1 MHRTILAFAL
11 AGAAG
16 AFIAAPASAVTCY
29 RLLDRN
35 DNVVYQD
42 IYPPVDLSDG
52 GAAERE
58 VLRSRGEHLIA
69 MEVDRC
75 PMLQF
80 LMGDAGRQRLDFDQ
94 ISEGTTLPRA
104 AKVPPKDASRGTAPS
119 KRAASATSAPTKPA
133 SSAKPVDKR
142 EATQN

>member
-29 RLLDRN
+29 RLIDRN

-42 IYPPVDLSDG
+42 IYPPVDLSDD
-52 GAAERE
+52 GAAERK
-58 VLRSRGEHLIA
+58 VLRSRGEHMIA

-75 PMLQF
+75 PTLHF
-80 LMGDAGRQRLDFDQ
+80 LMGDAGGQRLDFDQ
-94 ISEGTTLPRA
+94 TSDETVPRA
-104 AKVPPKDASRGTAPS
+104 AKAKDASRGAAPP
-119 KRAASATSAPTKPA
+119 KRSAAATSAPAKPA

>member
-29 RLLDRN
+29 RIIDRN

-42 IYPPVDLSDG
+42 IYPPVDLSDD
-52 GAAERE
+52 GAAERK

-69 MEVDRC
+69 MEADRC
-75 PMLQF
+75 PLLQF
-80 LMGDAGRQRLDFDQ
+80 KMGDAGGRRLDFDQ
-94 ISEGTTLPRA
+94 TSDETVPRA
-104 AKVPPKDASRGTAPS
+104 AKAPPKDASRGTATS

>member
-1 MHRTILAFAL
+1 MRRTILAFAL

-16 AFIAAPASAVTCY
+16 TFIAAPASAVTCY

-42 IYPPVDLSDG
+42 IYPPVDLSDA
-52 GAAERE
+52 GAAERK

-69 MEVDRC
+69 MEADRC

-80 LMGDAGRQRLDFDQ
+80 LMGDAGGQRLDFDQ
-94 ISEGTTLPRA
+94 ISEGTVPRDA
-104 AKVPPKDASRGTAPS
+104 RVAPKDASRGTAPS
-119 KRAASATSAPTKPA
+119 RRAASATSAPTKPA
-133 SSAKPVDKR
+133 SSAKPVEKR

>member
-42 IYPPVDLSDG
+42 IYPPVDDKIING
-52 GAAERE
+52 PRGRRKGHAQNHTAAPLR
-58 VLRSRGEHLIA
+58 RSR
-69 MEVDRC
+69 V
-75 PMLQF
+75 
-80 LMGDAGRQRLDFDQ
+80 
-94 ISEGTTLPRA
+94 TLP
-104 AKVPPKDASRGTAPS
+104 KHD
-119 KRAASATSAPTKPA
+119 
-133 SSAKPVDKR
+133 
-142 EATQN
+142 